1 MGSRKKPV
9 RSEDT
14 EPREA
19 RLRPEFAGL
28 YPYITPGAWAS
39 ANQLAD
45 EVIAS
50 ILGRPD
56 GRFVSRERALN
67 PEHFEFRGTGSRPP
81 RTSLRREDG

>member
-39 ANQLAD
+39 ANN
-45 EVIAS
+45 S
-50 ILGRPD
+50 PTR
-56 GRFVSRERALN
+56 
-67 PEHFEFRGTGSRPP
+67 
-81 RTSLRREDG
+81 